1 MLLLSGLTLLMLPS
15 FSSFLG
21 CATIIVGLSKAMLR
35 LLPHLLSFYALQLA
49 HLSLV
54 KPSAPAFAKLK
65 SVLAS
70 APVLCLF
77 DPSLPS
83 RVLADTSG
91 LATGAVLE

>member
-35 LLPHLLSFYALQLA
+35 LLPHLLSFYALQLV

-54 KPSAPAFAKLK
+54 KPSAQL
-65 SVLAS
+65 L
-70 APVLCLF
+70 L
-77 DPSLPS
+77 SLNLS
-83 RVLADTSG
+83 
-91 LATGAVLE
+91 